1 MNPFEK
7 LKTTL
12 FGRIDAEAQKCKKVS
27 DLDSVFDKCLT
38 GETAKQ
44 AKNLIKNRAAVESL
58 LVAFTGDKDIGKKLD
73 AIYQDDPKKG
83 KGGKR

>member
-1 MNPFEK
+1 MNPFEN
-7 LKTTL
+7 LKA
-12 FGRIDAEAQKCKKVS
+12 RILGHIGTEAQQCKKVS
-27 DLDSVFDKCLT
+27 DLDAVFDKCLT
-38 GETAKQ
+38 GDTAKQ

-83 KGGKR
+83 RGGKR

>member
-7 LKTTL
+7 LKANL
-12 FGRIDAEAQKCKKVS
+12 FGRVYAEGEQCKKVS
-27 DLDSVFDKCLT
+27 DLDSVFDKCLP

-44 AKNLIKNRAAVESL
+44 AKSLIKNRAAVESL

-83 KGGKR
+83 KGGRR